1 NPPLGHFEQQLSRS
15 LESLSMDE
23 LFGAGQSP
31 EQDKQQQTLNT
42 VEQQGDSMADDQLLR
57 QIIDTLIDED
67 RKSQSVEKQS
77 TNSTRPMEDQQQ
89 NEATSSSS
97 FRPLIPEVSSSIKQE
112 LLVTTNNTD
121 NNSNTITSTQTTPFP
136 SWSPYK
142 NLFPA
147 THPAFL
153 LRG

>member
-1 NPPLGHFEQQLSRS
+1 MFSSQSKII
-15 LESLSMDE
+15 
-23 LFGAGQSP
+23 LF
-31 EQDKQQQTLNT
+31 
-42 VEQQGDSMADDQLLR
+42 
-57 QIIDTLIDED
+57 

-77 TNSTRPMEDQQQ
+77 TNTRPMENQQSQ
-89 NEATSSSS
+89 SEATSSSS